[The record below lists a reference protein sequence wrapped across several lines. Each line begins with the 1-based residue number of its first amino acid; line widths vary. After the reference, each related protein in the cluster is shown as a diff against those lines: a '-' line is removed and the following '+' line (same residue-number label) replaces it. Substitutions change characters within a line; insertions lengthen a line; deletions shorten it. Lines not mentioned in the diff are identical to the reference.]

1 MRRLSLSLLA
11 VLSLALAAC
20 GGDDGMTTKEYKAEA
35 KKICEGAQQRTEAVK
50 QPTKATNDAIV
61 TYLRE
66 LLKVN
71 ERTTQQF
78 QELEPPES
86 ISAEHKKVLDTNNKS
101 VDEVNRLI
109 KELEGGEDAKK
120 VFQENQQRLSQ
131 VTEEAN
137 DAIKSLGV
145 PECGR

>member
-1 MRRLSLSLLA
+1 MRRLTLPLLA
-11 VLSLALAAC
+11 VLCLGIAAC
-20 GGDDGMTTKEYKAEA
+20 GGEDTLTSKQYKAEA
-35 KKICEGAQQRTEAVK
+35 KKICESAQQRTERVK
-50 QPTKATNDAIV
+50 QPTKPSNEAII

-78 QELEPPES
+78 EGLEPPES
-86 ISAEHKKVLDTNNKS
+86 ISKEHKRVLDTNRKS

-109 KELEGGEDAKK
+109 KELEGGKK
-120 VFQENQQRLSQ
+120 AQTVFRANQERLSK

-137 DAIKSLGV
+137 TAIKSLGV

>member
-1 MRRLSLSLLA
+1 MRRLTLSLFA

-20 GGDDGMTTKEYKAEA
+20 GGDDGLTSKQYKAEA
-35 KKICEGAQQRTEAVK
+35 KKICESAQQRTEAVK
-50 QPTKATNDAIV
+50 QPTKASNNAII

-71 ERTTQQF
+71 ERTTAQF
-78 QELEPPES
+78 EELDPPES
-86 ISAEHKKVLDTNNKS
+86 ISTEHKRVLDTNRKS

-109 KELEGGEDAKK
+109 KELEGGKK
-120 VFQENQQRLSQ
+120 AQTVFQANQERLSK
-131 VTEEAN
+131 VTEVAN
-137 DAIKSLGV
+137 TAIKSLGV

>member
-1 MRRLSLSLLA
+1 MRRLTLSLFA

-20 GGDDGMTTKEYKAEA
+20 GGEDTLTTKQYKAEA

-50 QPTKATNDAIV
+50 QPTKADNKTII

-71 ERTTQQF
+71 ERTTQDF
-78 QELEPPES
+78 EKLEPPES
-86 ISAEHKKVLDTNNKS
+86 IASEHKRVLDTNRQS

-109 KELEGGEDAKK
+109 KELEGGKKAKAVFQANQERLSKVTEDA
-120 VFQENQQRLSQ
+120 N
-131 VTEEAN
+131 T
-137 DAIKSLGV
+137 AIKSLGV